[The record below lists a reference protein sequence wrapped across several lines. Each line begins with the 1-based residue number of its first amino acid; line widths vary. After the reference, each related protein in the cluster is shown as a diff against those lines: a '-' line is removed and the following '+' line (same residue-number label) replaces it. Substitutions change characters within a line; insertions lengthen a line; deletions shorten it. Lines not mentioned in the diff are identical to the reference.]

1 MGNARF
7 VFDPEEVDVRELREL
22 HKINVFDQNGNQL
35 PNFNPLRVK
44 AAGRIVYQVPVIV
57 FEDETS
63 GSTTKRWNEHVA
75 IYFSNA
81 SLPRSELDKRA
92 NVKLLSVSTKVDAH
106 ALMDVVVDELI
117 RSHKEPFPVYDCY
130 LQEEVLVRPLLVFCV
145 ADNPMAAML
154 SASIGMSGLYAC
166 RVCKA
171 GGPRKAMR
179 EVTGFAQFLQQG
191 VPKHG
196 ADIIEENRRQIR
208 VAAKGIATT
217 LSKRQTKTGIKD
229 VVTTR
234 FCTELLGLSKTKSER
249 HKDVEVKARRKEV
262 FEGKWYSPLLRLY
275 EPIGFDVCAAT
286 PVEILHTFQLGVV
299 KYLWKYTT
307 DHIGGTAKNTRERDF
322 VARLQAVPLT
332 GIANARNLPGKWLVD
347 NAGGLIGKDLKK
359 IVQVASIAF
368 YPLMKDDTMSL
379 ELWVAW
385 SALGVLGRLLF
396 AEEITREELVQYK
409 NDLKAAL
416 LVFYAA
422 AAVVIPTKMTS
433 KPKFHI
439 LLHVID
445 NIEAYGPAKGFSAER
460 YESFNAA
467 VRDASIKSNRSAP
480 SKDIL
485 QRTMD
490 QETIRHL
497 ACGGSWSRDGV
508 VCKPDPDLFSMMP
521 PKLRQLYGLEASD
534 SDPPS
539 SLSHII
545 TESGD
550 RIRPGEFST
559 VWYDRE
565 AGTGDVV
572 RLERIFRLEDKPDNE
587 VQVEVTLMK
596 WNRDVQGLLPI
607 ILKKGEREIR
617 SINGFDRLL
626 NVAHDCHHHKCQV
639 KSEARSVRMERE
651 ETQHKV
657 AGVVHEEDG
666 QQQYLLNHCLFRSAL
681 QLADMYPRLAEPP
694 TEQNIAELAVELI
707 TGESAEHALDDDGEG
722 ERAAPG
728 RSEPVRRATAS
739 DIDGDSDLWTESS
752 DDEHPGD
759 SRGDE
764 SDIDV
769 EDHL

>member
-1 MGNARF
+1 MI
-7 VFDPEEVDVRELREL
+7 DTTTCC
-22 HKINVFDQNGNQL
+22 
-35 PNFNPLRVK
+35 
-44 AAGRIVYQVPVIV
+44 
-57 FEDETS
+57 FE
-63 GSTTKRWNEHVA
+63 K
-75 IYFSNA
+75 
-81 SLPRSELDKRA
+81 
-92 NVKLLSVSTKVDAH
+92 
-106 ALMDVVVDELI
+106 
-117 RSHKEPFPVYDCY
+117 
-130 LQEEVLVRPLLVFCV
+130 
-145 ADNPMAAML
+145 
-154 SASIGMSGLYAC
+154 
-166 RVCKA
+166 
-171 GGPRKAMR
+171 
-179 EVTGFAQFLQQG
+179 QG

-409 NDLKAAL
+409 
-416 LVFYAA
+416 
-422 AAVVIPTKMTS
+422 
-433 KPKFHI
+433 
-439 LLHVID
+439 
-445 NIEAYGPAKGFSAER
+445 
-460 YESFNAA
+460 
-467 VRDASIKSNRSAP
+467 
-480 SKDIL
+480 
-485 QRTMD
+485 
-490 QETIRHL
+490 
-497 ACGGSWSRDGV
+497 
-508 VCKPDPDLFSMMP
+508 
-521 PKLRQLYGLEASD
+521 LYGLEASD

-607 ILKKGEREIR
+607 ILKEGEREIR